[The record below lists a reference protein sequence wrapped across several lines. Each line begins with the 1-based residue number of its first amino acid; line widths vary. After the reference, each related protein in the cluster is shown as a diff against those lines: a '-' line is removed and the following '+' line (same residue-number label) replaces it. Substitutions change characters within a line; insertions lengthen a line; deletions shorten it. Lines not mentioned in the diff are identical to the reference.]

1 MNLQKLEI
9 KEFLPFKQGVDGSIP
24 SILTKKKTLNIFQG
38 LFLFNSYVSRAR
50 TSIKKISHF
59 TFHISH

>member
-24 SILTKKKTLNIFQG
+24 SILTKNR
-38 LFLFNSYVSRAR
+38 LFERETMILKPRQNAGFSWLHYLFN
-50 TSIKKISHF
+50 
-59 TFHISH
+59 